1 MTLMKQCY
9 HVYQAHAVLARYLNK
24 PVKSVQ
30 SRCRKNNT
38 TTEVVSITNQFK
50 FEAPD
55 GKQRTA
61 DAIDAES
68 VKILAQS
75 YPNNRANKFLDWFTY
90 SDNTTD
96 GQSQKKA
103 YQLYESGLLQRLEPG
118 NNSSISVISLLK
130 KSNTVLLTEQCH
142 QPIELTKN

>member
-1 MTLMKQCY
+1 M
-9 HVYQAHAVLARYLNK
+9 V
-24 PVKSVQ
+24 SV
-30 SRCRKNNT
+30 
-38 TTEVVSITNQFK
+38 TNQFK

-96 GQSQKKA
+96 GQSQKKV

-118 NNSSISVISLLK
+118 NNSFISAITL
-130 KSNTVLLTEQCH
+130 
-142 QPIELTKN
+142 